1 MTHNGNTVQRHR
13 GLVRA
18 ILLVLGVNQ
27 ALIGVTMLAD
37 PRGWFESFPLGRD
50 WVEALPPFNEH
61 LVIDVGSLFLG
72 IGVLAVLAAVWLERR
87 LVIATCVA
95 WLLYAVPHTIYHSIE
110 QPLGTGD
117 AIANLTALA
126 ATVLGPGLILL
137 LARRPAALAGVPA
150 GTGEPDGARLPP
162 VEGGGPLVRY
172 AYRASRKQ
180 TGKVIGPV
188 KVMAHHRRILAGYG
202 AMEQATMSSHR
213 CPENLKALAE
223 LKAATMT
230 GCDFCM
236 DIGSAIARK
245 SGMTER
251 QMREFLIWRES
262 DAFSPLEKLVI
273 DYAVAMSGSPVD
285 VSDELFAQLRE
296 HLDEAQIVEL
306 TSAIAWENYR
316 GRFWWALRIR
326 ADGFSD
332 GAYRVGPEGA
342 SSSATMNPGA
352 STTSP

>member
-1 MTHNGNTVQRHR
+1 MTHDQNTIQRHR
-13 GLVRA
+13 RAVRA
-18 ILLVLGVNQ
+18 ILLVLGINQ
-27 ALIGVTMLAD
+27 ALIGFTMLAG
-37 PRGWFESFPLGRD
+37 PRRWFETFPLGRG
-50 WVEALPPFNEH
+50 WVEALPPYNEH
-61 LVIDVGSLFLG
+61 LVVDVGGLFVG

-87 LVIATCVA
+87 VVIAACTT
-95 WLLYAVPHTIYHSIE
+95 WLLFSVPHTIYHSIE

-117 AIANLTALA
+117 AIANVAALA
-126 ATVLGPGLILL
+126 ATVIGPGLVLV
-137 LARRPAALAGVPA
+137 LARRPAAMARIPA
-150 GTGEPDGARLPP
+150 GAPEADGARLPA
-162 VEGGGPLVRY
+162 VEGGGPIVRY

-188 KVMAHHRRILAGYG
+188 KVMAHHPRVLAGYG

-230 GCDFCM
+230 GCNFCM

-245 SGMTER
+245 HGISER
-251 QMREFLIWRES
+251 QLKEFLIYRES
-262 DAFSPLEKLVI
+262 DAFSPLDRLVI
-273 DYAVAMSGSPVD
+273 DYAVAMSRGPVE

-316 GRFWWALRIR
+316 GRFWWALGIGS
-326 ADGFSD
+326 DGFSD
-332 GAYRVGPEGA
+332 GAYKVQTERAAAPA
-342 SSSATMNPGA
+342 
-352 STTSP
+352 